1 MIGSSA
7 DILKQI
13 IANKGL
19 SWPQFAAHCGISYGQ
34 LLGWLMRT
42 YLPDKK
48 AIRSVIR
55 ATNLNEADMLARVAK
70 DRQAVLTWATNI
82 ALQAGLSE
90 VRTIK
95 QIPGGRNFVFEV
107 NGEWVLKVVC
117 DELGEVQ
124 QLLREQAIRGLL
136 AHNRGIP
143 AAELLETG
151 DIPRPWLMTRKVAGR
166 PLTYL
171 WAKMTHEQRCN
182 ACLQIG
188 QLMGR
193 LQSLPSES
201 LRCSTHIPFY
211 NNATW
216 ARIATEGIWEAT
228 HSLCESLASSKSGT
242 EDLQRYIVA
251 HESVLGLDFRPSLLF
266 NENYDMHVCF
276 VRRRD
281 SYSISG
287 MFDFGEVMVGEPS
300 WDFVYANCLFL
311 HQSPD
316 YIIAFR
322 KGYET
327 ILDFPALSLERL
339 TLYTIWADR
348 GISVW
353 DGYLE
358 SPNASGSLLAV
369 AQQYWSHW
377 F

>member
-13 IANKGL
+13 IADKGL
-19 SWPQFAAHCGISYGQ
+19 SWPQFAAHCGISYIQ
-34 LLGWLMRT
+34 LFRWLTRT
-42 YLPDKK
+42 YLPGKQVVRCVVK
-48 AIRSVIR
+48 A
-55 ATNLNEADMLARVAK
+55 TDLDEADMLARVAK
-70 DRQAVLTWATNI
+70 DRQAVLAWATNI
-82 ALQAGLSE
+82 VLQTGLRD

-136 AHNRGIP
+136 AYNREIP

-188 QLMGR
+188 QLTGR

-211 NNATW
+211 LYP
-216 ARIATEGIWEAT
+216 E
-228 HSLCESLASSKSGT
+228 
-242 EDLQRYIVA
+242 
-251 HESVLGLDFRPSLLF
+251 
-266 NENYDMHVCF
+266 
-276 VRRRD
+276 
-281 SYSISG
+281 
-287 MFDFGEVMVGEPS
+287 
-300 WDFVYANCLFL
+300 
-311 HQSPD
+311 
-316 YIIAFR
+316 
-322 KGYET
+322 
-327 ILDFPALSLERL
+327 ER
-339 TLYTIWADR
+339 
-348 GISVW
+348 
-353 DGYLE
+353 
-358 SPNASGSLLAV
+358 
-369 AQQYWSHW
+369 
-377 F
+377 